1 MPMFT
6 CITCRVS
13 FADSDIQRRHYK
25 TDWHRYNLKR
35 KVAEMPPVTAEV
47 FQQKVLA
54 QKAEV
59 EAQQQS
65 KTKSLHCQ
73 LCNKTFSSEN
83 AFSNHLSSK
92 KHKDVE
98 ANKANKANKAKKQES
113 LITESQ
119 FSNNFKRKDSKE
131 TDPENT
137 ESENAESLSHN
148 GDDDDDEDD
157 EIEED
162 TLEVTDCLFCPHH
175 SVSLEEN
182 LKHMTRSHSFFIPD
196 LEYVVDLKGLVTYLC
211 EKVGMGNMCLYCNDK
226 GKSFFSL
233 EAVQSH
239 MVDKG
244 HTKMN
249 YDGDAVLEYA
259 DFYDFSSSYPD
270 YNPDKENEGDEIQ
283 GRESTLA
290 VNEQTLE
297 LCLPSGAKIGHR
309 NMRHIYK
316 QNLPPERSHHSKV
329 IQSIM
334 ADYKA
339 LGWHGTI
346 ASAARQKVKDV
357 RLRNIQQAKRNVDI
371 SVKANRMQ
379 KHFRP
384 QVVF

>member
-1 MPMFT
+1 MFT

-98 ANKANKANKAKKQES
+98 ANKANKAKKQES

-119 FSNNFKRKDSKE
+119 FSNHFKRKDSKE
-131 TDPENT
+131 TDPQNT

-157 EIEED
+157 DIEED

-249 YDGDAVLEYA
+249 YEGDAVLQYA

-270 YNPDKENEGDEIQ
+270 YNPDEENEGDEIQ

-357 RLRNIQQAKRNVDI
+357 RLRNIQQAKRNVNI

>member
-1 MPMFT
+1 MPLFT

-47 FQQKVLA
+47 YQQKVLE
-54 QKAEV
+54 QRAEV
-59 EAQQQS
+59 EAQQQT
-65 KTKSLHCQ
+65 KTKTMHCK

-83 AFSNHLSSK
+83 AYGNHMSSK
-92 KHKDVE
+92 KHKELE
-98 ANKANKANKAKKQES
+98 AAKAKKEDN
-113 LITESQ
+113 LITKGLTMES
-119 FSNNFKRKDSKE
+119 RE
-131 TDPENT
+131 TGSENT
-137 ESENAESLSHN
+137 ESEIAESSLCDKVDDDQS
-148 GDDDDDEDD
+148 GDNDDDEE

-162 TLEVTDCLFCPHH
+162 TLEVTDCLFCPHR
-175 SVSLEEN
+175 SVSLKDN
-182 LKHMTRSHSFFIPD
+182 MKHMTRSHSFFIPD
-196 LEYVVDLKGLVTYLC
+196 LEFVVDLKGLVTYLC
-211 EKVGMGNMCLYCNDK
+211 EKVGVGNMCLYCNDK
-226 GKSFFSL
+226 GKNFFST
-233 EAVQSH
+233 EAVQNH

-244 HTKMN
+244 HTKIN
-249 YDGDAVLEYA
+249 YEGDAVLEYA

-270 YNPDKENEGDEIQ
+270 YNPEEENSSDEIQ
-283 GRESTLA
+283 GKENTLA

-316 QNLPPERSHHSKV
+316 QNLPPERSRHAKV

-346 ASAARQKVKDV
+346 ESASRQKVKDV
-357 RLRNIQQAKRNVDI
+357 RLQNMQQAKRRVDV
-371 SVKANRMQ
+371 SVKANKLQ

-384 QVVF
+384 QVIF

>member
-1 MPMFT
+1 MFT

-98 ANKANKANKAKKQES
+98 ANKANKAKKQES

-131 TDPENT
+131 TDPQNT

-157 EIEED
+157 DIEED

>member
-98 ANKANKANKAKKQES
+98 ANKANKAKKQES

-357 RLRNIQQAKRNVDI
+357 RLRNIQHAKRNVDI

>member
-35 KVAEMPPVTAEV
+35 KVAEMLPVTAEV

-98 ANKANKANKAKKQES
+98 ANKANKAKKQES

-157 EIEED
+157 DIEED

-249 YDGDAVLEYA
+249 YEGDAVLEYA

>member
-1 MPMFT
+1 MFT

-98 ANKANKANKAKKQES
+98 ANKANKAKKQES

-131 TDPENT
+131 TDPQNT

-157 EIEED
+157 DIEED

-249 YDGDAVLEYA
+249 YEGDAVLEYA

-270 YNPDKENEGDEIQ
+270 YNPDEENEGDEIQ
-283 GRESTLA
+283 GRDSTLA

>member
-1 MPMFT
+1 MPLFT

-47 FQQKVLA
+47 FQQKVLE
-54 QKAEV
+54 QRAEV
-59 EAQQQS
+59 EAQQQT
-65 KTKSLHCQ
+65 KTKTMHCK

-83 AFSNHLSSK
+83 AYGNHMSSK
-92 KHKDVE
+92 KHKELE
-98 ANKANKANKAKKQES
+98 AAKAKKEDN
-113 LITESQ
+113 LITKGLTMES
-119 FSNNFKRKDSKE
+119 RE
-131 TDPENT
+131 TG
-137 ESENAESLSHN
+137 SENAESEIAESSLCDKVDDDQS
-148 GDDDDDEDD
+148 GDDDDDE

-162 TLEVTDCLFCPHH
+162 TLEVTDCLFCPHR
-175 SVSLEEN
+175 SVSLEDN
-182 LKHMTRSHSFFIPD
+182 MKHMTRSHSFFIPD
-196 LEYVVDLKGLVTYLC
+196 LEFVVDLKGLVTYLC
-211 EKVGMGNMCLYCNDK
+211 EKVGVGNMCLYCNDK
-226 GKSFFSL
+226 GKNFFST
-233 EAVQSH
+233 EAVQNH

-244 HTKMN
+244 HTKIN
-249 YDGDAVLEYA
+249 YEGDAVLEYA

-270 YNPDKENEGDEIQ
+270 YNPEEENSSDEIQ
-283 GRESTLA
+283 GKENTLA

-316 QNLPPERSHHSKV
+316 QNLPPERSRHAKV

-339 LGWHGTI
+339 LGWHGTVES
-346 ASAARQKVKDV
+346 ASRQKVKDV
-357 RLRNIQQAKRNVDI
+357 RLQNMQQAKRRVDV
-371 SVKANRMQ
+371 SVKANKLQ

-384 QVVF
+384 QVIF

>member
-1 MPMFT
+1 MFT

-98 ANKANKANKAKKQES
+98 ANKANKAKKQES

-148 GDDDDDEDD
+148 RDDDDDEDD
-157 EIEED
+157 DIEED

-211 EKVGMGNMCLYCNDK
+211 EKVGMGNVCLYCNDK

-249 YDGDAVLEYA
+249 YEGDAVLEYA